1 MNIYP
6 LKPVVTSNPRLT
18 RDYNANLYSVFSIS
32 ACLTSRE
39 AIDLLR
45 SGAIFDS
52 ITLVNG
58 EGEDLIAE
66 MGDVENWDAEIMPF
80 IYRTSITAT
89 GEKAV
94 SQLHEVI
101 MERHCIYGA

>member
-6 LKPVVTSNPRLT
+6 LRPVVTSNPQLSRN
-18 RDYNANLYSVFSIS
+18 YNADLYSVFLTS
-32 ACLTSRE
+32 ACLTSQE

-52 ITLVNG
+52 VTLVNG

-66 MGDVENWDAEIMPF
+66 MGDVENWDTEIMPF
-80 IYRTSITAT
+80 VYRTSITAT

-101 MERHCIYGA
+101 MERH